1 MKKELNNA
9 GFSLLE
15 VVLAMAILAIISIP
29 LLSYFTDSMKYN
41 TKMAD
46 KQHATNLAQEIAEDL
61 KAQDKLIQDTA
72 TAGSTPFYGVPYL
85 TTKGYVASNNT
96 LDAKGVGSVVYTGYG
111 TAISE
116 DYDVKISIDT
126 NKVANTKLLPQIYG
140 IDDTSDVLLV
150 DDSQFDQALTY
161 FRTIN
166 TNYAVSHPAAKLSDD
181 AIKRAMKRKITVSIS
196 KGAGSNGYD
205 VVARASYR
213 CAKLEGSSSGEKTF
227 DLTEDLVNTHLG
239 GKKAVHAIYFLYTYN
254 AGSTEDTLAIENKGT
269 GVACEPEVHIIC
281 QNPTDIQAASSYRFY
296 LETYYKPLQK
306 SQIYTNLSDSLK
318 AGILYGNG
326 TPVSAKED
334 LVSTGAQVR
343 TVDMQIEIYKKGQ
356 VKTTGAE
363 PYITVKASKG
373 E

>member
-61 KAQDKLIQDTA
+61 KAQDRLIQDTA
-72 TAGSTPFYGVPYL
+72 TAGSKPLYGLPYL
-85 TTKGYVASNNT
+85 TSKGYVASKNT
-96 LDAKGVGSVVYTGYG
+96 LATNGVG
-111 TAISE
+111 TAEYIGDADTIKE

-126 NKVANTKLLPQIYG
+126 NRAANTKLLPQIYG

-150 DDSQFDQALTY
+150 DDNQFDQALTY
-161 FRTIN
+161 FRSVN
-166 TNYAVSHPAAKLSDD
+166 TNYASVHSGAKLSDD
-181 AIKRAMKRKITVSIS
+181 AIKKEMKRTITVMIS
-196 KGAGSNGYD
+196 KGSGSNGYD
-205 VVARASYR
+205 VVAKASYR
-213 CAKLEGSSSGEKTF
+213 CAKLEGSGSGEKTF

-239 GKKAVHAIYFLYTYN
+239 GKKAVHAIYFLYRYN
-254 AGSTEDTLAIENKGT
+254 SGSTEDTLEIKSKDT
-269 GVACEPEVHIIC
+269 SVSCEPEVHIIC
-281 QNPTDIQAASSYRFY
+281 QNPTDIKAASTYQFY
-296 LETYYKPLQK
+296 LNTYYKPLKQ

-334 LVSTGAQVR
+334 LVTTGSQVR

-356 VKTTGAE
+356 VGTAGAE